1 MKYPVHIEDWV
12 AWTADPGFSIRPGH
26 ALTERLNESIL
37 PRMLRRRLNA
47 TGRAV
52 CDAASVLDDGA
63 GSPLIHASR
72 HGDVSSS
79 LEMLQGLESGDP
91 VSPSSFSMSV
101 HNAVLGVYS
110 IARQHRGPTQALG
123 ACGNEFEALITEAAG
138 YLATGQHAVIAI
150 FSEGEIPLP
159 LQSHTESP
167 PCPCV
172 VALRLSSETGQR
184 LLAEPTVAA
193 ARPTPL
199 QVIDWL
205 SQDDTALIARHRWF
219 LERL

>member
-1 MKYPVHIEDWV
+1 MKCPVYIEDWV
-12 AWTADPGFSIRPGH
+12 AWTADSEFSIRPGH
-26 ALTERLNESIL
+26 AVAERQGESML
-37 PRMLRRRLNA
+37 PRMLRRRLSA

-52 CDAASVLDDGA
+52 CDSASVLDDGS
-63 GSPLIHASR
+63 GVPVIHASR

-79 LEMLQGLESGDP
+79 LTMLGALEAGDP

-123 ACGNEFEALITEAAG
+123 ACGNEFEALIAEATG
-138 YLATGQHAVIAI
+138 YLATGKQAVIAL
-150 FSEGEIPLP
+150 FSEGEIPQSLR
-159 LQSHTESP
+159 SHTEFP

-172 VALRLSSETGQR
+172 VALRLTAGTGQR
-184 LLAEPTVAA
+184 LLSEPASSA
-193 ARPTPL
+193 QRPTPL

-205 SQDDTALIARHRWF
+205 SRDVASLTARQRWF
-219 LERL
+219 LEHA